1 MACVLVFGKLGGV
14 DKTASLNQVPKFS
27 CSNIQVNST
36 NVEANARTCEY
47 YEVGRELNVPGQD
60 SFGGPILLQPSI
72 EVLSYHFLTTHLRH
86 LQGVLY

>member
-1 MACVLVFGKLGGV
+1 MVCVLVFGKLGGV

-36 NVEANARTCEY
+36 NVEANTRTCEY
-47 YEVGRELNVPGQD
+47 YVGRELNVPGQD
-60 SFGGPILLQPSI
+60 SFRGPILLQLSI

-86 LQGVLY
+86 L